1 MARRELDLEQPLEQ
15 SLERRLAGR
24 PHAQRWLVLSLSVL
38 VLAGLFAL
46 AVVVGRM
53 PPFDRWVTDPLFFKR
68 CLVAHVNMALV
79 AWFYS
84 FLAALLLLLL
94 PRTETPNAL
103 VRHSASIAALGVV
116 LQMLGAGVPNAQPVL
131 ANYIPT
137 IDHWLFQLGQLVFGA
152 GVLASLCGPHL
163 LPSRAAATTGRAPA
177 AVHGL
182 RAAAAALLL
191 AALTFAVAS
200 ARQPAGLGPEA
211 HFELLVWG
219 TGHVLQLACALAMV
233 VVWLLLIES
242 ATGTPPVSSAGA
254 AALFAVWVAPWA
266 IAPLLASQGGA
277 AAGARTGFTQLMQFG
292 IAPGVCIFVVLCVG
306 ALRRARR
313 DGRLAASA
321 LADPRIAGFV
331 VSAVLSLLG
340 FALGAAIRGSNTMV
354 PAHYHAS
361 VGAVTVAFMTGCCVL
376 LGALAPG
383 APRALRRAAAW
394 QPPLYGGGMLLF
406 AAGFALAGAH
416 GMGRKLY
423 GAEQATRGLAESI
436 GLVVMGAGGFVA
448 VAGGVLFLVI
458 GGASVWRRSLRR
470 RRVLAPTLAP
480 VSLGGDA

>member
-1 MARRELDLEQPLEQ
+1 MARRGMELELL
-15 SLERRLAGR
+15 LTNR
-24 PHAQRWLVLSLSVL
+24 PYAQRWLVLSLAVL

-46 AVVVGRM
+46 AVVIGRM

-94 PRTETPNAL
+94 PRTETPPWP
-103 VRHSASIAALGVV
+103 VRQSASIAATGVA
-116 LQMLGAGVPNAQPVL
+116 LQMLGAGVPDALPVL

-137 IDHWLFQLGQLVFGA
+137 IDHWLFQGGQFVFA
-152 GVLASLCGPHL
+152 VGVLASLFGSHV
-163 LPSRAAATTGRAPA
+163 LPWRDAAEPARASAV
-177 AVHGL
+177 VHGL
-182 RAAAAALLL
+182 RATAATLLL
-191 AALTFAVAS
+191 AATTFAMAVLY
-200 ARQPAGLGPEA
+200 QPAGLVPEA
-211 HFELLVWG
+211 RFELLVWG
-219 TGHVLQLACALAMV
+219 LGHVLQLACALAMV

-242 ATGTPPVSSAGA
+242 ATGTPPVSSRGA
-254 AALFAVWVAPWA
+254 AVLFVASFVPWA
-266 IAPLLASQGGA
+266 IAPLLAAWG
-277 AAGARTGFTQLMQFG
+277 AAGANPHAGFTLLMQLG
-292 IAPGVCIFVVLCVG
+292 IAPTVCIFLALCVS

-313 DGRLAASA
+313 ENRLGEQG
-321 LADPRIAGFV
+321 LADPRIVGFA
-331 VSAVLSLLG
+331 VSAALSLLG
-340 FALGAAIRGSNTMV
+340 FAIGAAIRGSNTMV

-361 VGAVTVAFMTGCCVL
+361 VGAITVAFMTGCFAL
-376 LGALAPG
+376 LGVLAPS

-423 GAEQATRGLAESI
+423 GAEQATRSFAESI

-448 VAGGVLFLVI
+448 VAGGVLFLI
-458 GGASVWRRSLRR
+458 LAAAATVWRRSTRCDRALSPAF
-470 RRVLAPTLAP
+470 APAP
-480 VSLGGDA
+480 WR